1 MPFKV
6 VNLATGHAFTVADGE
21 TVLDAAIRQG
31 IPLPYGCRSGTCG
44 SCQVTLVSGDVRY
57 EQAASALEDLP
68 ANNALLCQARPASDL
83 QIQAAELSAVED
95 IEVKRLRC
103 KVARME
109 QLAHDVM
116 RMYLKLPDDERLQ
129 FMAGQY
135 IDFILDDGR
144 RRAFSLANAPH
155 DDALLELHVRN
166 IDAGEYTGFIFNNLK
181 EKDLLRIEGPQGSF
195 YLREDSRRP
204 IILLA
209 GGTGFAPVKGIIEHA
224 LAEGIARPMHL
235 FWGARA
241 RRDLYLHELAAGWAQ
256 LANFRYTPV
265 LSEPL
270 PQDDWQ
276 GATGLVHEAVVAAY
290 PDLADYDVY
299 ASGPPAMVAAAYS
312 AFVDC
317 GLPPAH
323 YYSDA
328 FEFAADSRA
337 ANESAS

>member
-6 VNLATGHAFTVADGE
+6 VNLATGRAFSVADGE

-31 IPLPYGCRSGTCG
+31 MPLPYGCRSGACG
-44 SCQVTLVSGDVRY
+44 SCKATLVAGEVVYD
-57 EQAASALEDLP
+57 QAASALQDLP
-68 ANNALLCQARPASDL
+68 ADSALLCQARPASDL
-83 QIQAAELSAVED
+83 QIRAAGLAAVED

-103 KVARME
+103 KVARKE

-116 RMYLKLPDDERLQ
+116 RLYLKLPDDERLQ

-166 IDAGEYTGFIFNNLK
+166 IDAGEYTGFIFNSLK

-195 YLREDSRRP
+195 YLREDSARP

-209 GGTGFAPVKGIIEHA
+209 GGTGFAPIKGIIEHA
-224 LAEGIARPMHL
+224 LAEGIDRPMHL

-241 RRDLYLHELAAGWAQ
+241 RRDLYLHELAEGWAQ
-256 LANFRYTPV
+256 HASFHYTPV

-276 GATGLVHEAVVAAY
+276 GETGLVHEAVVAAY
-290 PDLADYDVY
+290 PDLAAYDVY
-299 ASGPPAMVAAAYS
+299 ASGPPAMVAAAYA
-312 AFVDC
+312 AFVDR
-317 GLPPAH
+317 GLPSDH

-337 ANESAS
+337 ANQSAS